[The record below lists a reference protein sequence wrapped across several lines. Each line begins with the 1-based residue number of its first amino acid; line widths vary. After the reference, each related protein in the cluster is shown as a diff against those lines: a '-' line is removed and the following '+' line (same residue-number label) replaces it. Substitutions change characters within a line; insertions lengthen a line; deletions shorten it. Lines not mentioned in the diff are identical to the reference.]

1 MLKGFPDNFPFPSY
15 SNKKKESGLF
25 VRSEIDENV
34 ADPLPKKVKIA
45 AEVVAEA
52 EFKENQNDDM
62 RHVKFS
68 IAPPVE
74 YLTFPD
80 SEYDR
85 SPLNKPGSKWK
96 RQLI

>member
-1 MLKGFPDNFPFPSY
+1 MLKGFPDNFPTSCCL
-15 SNKKKESGLF
+15 NKKNENESGLF

-34 ADPLPKKVKIA
+34 ANPLPKKVKMA
-45 AEVVAEA
+45 VEVV
-52 EFKENQNDDM
+52 EFKENQNENL

-68 IAPPVE
+68 VAPPVE
-74 YLTFPD
+74 FLTFPD

-85 SPLNKPGSKWK
+85 SPLNKPASKWK